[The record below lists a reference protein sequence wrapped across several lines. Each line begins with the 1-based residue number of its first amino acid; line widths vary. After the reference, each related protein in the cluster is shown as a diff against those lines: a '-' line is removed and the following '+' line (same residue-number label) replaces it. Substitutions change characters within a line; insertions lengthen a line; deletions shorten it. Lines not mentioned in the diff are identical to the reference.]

1 MLKDT
6 RIPPMQ
12 FREKTCVRGHRSPGK
27 KITEIILPHGVEGG
41 TLHMIRKENL
51 EATLKAIGYIQ
62 STRTNVFEK
71 KYAQFDCTIEVDFN
85 GNGSIN
91 YPEEKGM
98 KITRK
103 TTCNFSQPE
112 NFVVLECIT
121 RLMDKGYRPE
131 HIELEK
137 EWTLGHSDKGGFAD
151 ILVKDADGKTLF
163 IIECKTPGTE
173 YKKELNNTLNDGGQL
188 FSYWKQ
194 EGYCKWLSLYA
205 SDFDGTSVSYTTETI
220 DCSDDANILAT
231 AKKDPS
237 ILLYRDAG
245 TTEDLFTVWDET
257 YDKRLCGDV
266 IFRDDSQAYQIGV
279 KPLRKVDLKDF
290 SENDKVVNKFEEILR
305 HNNVSDKENA
315 FNRLIALFIC
325 KLVDEIQ
332 KGDNDIVDFQY
343 KIGTDTYETLQDRLQ
358 RLHKEGMEKF
368 MREEIFYVAD
378 DYAENLV
385 QQYTGQKR
393 QKMIEDLRNTLRVL
407 KFYTNN
413 DFAFKDV
420 HNEELFYQNGKILV
434 EVVQL
439 FENYRIIGS
448 NDVQMLGDLFEQLLN
463 KGFKQNEGQFF
474 TPIPITRFIWD
485 SLPVERTIKKADG
498 IEFPKIIDYACGAG
512 HFLTQGFE
520 AVNASVLSIDSSYKI
535 NRTWAEHKI
544 FGIEKDYRL
553 ARVSKIS
560 LFMHGAGDGN
570 IIFGDGLENYTD
582 KDISPCSFDILVA
595 NPPYSVKSFKP
606 HLKLKDNTFTTLEKI
621 SNDGSEIETLF
632 IERIAQLLKPTGIAA
647 VILPNTILIKESES
661 FISAR
666 EYILKNFNLRAISV
680 MGSKTFGATGTNTV
694 ILFLEKFNEPPKR
707 LDLVSDSINSI
718 FASNDLSDWEDED
731 IIDDYLE
738 KIHVKKSTYFSFI
751 KRDRNYSDW
760 SNDEYFKM
768 YVDAFI
774 ASADFINKTKQ
785 KSFSKLST
793 AERMDWY
800 NNKFYD
806 YVDEIEKEKMTYFAL
821 CYQQTTLII
830 NAPDENK
837 AQEKFLGYKWSNR
850 KGQEGI
856 QILSPGGL
864 LYDENDRNS
873 QTHISS
879 MIRNSFLGKECIVEG
894 LEDYAYYL
902 NLKDM
907 LDFSSTGFTKTIKTI
922 KTRKLKA
929 TPGLINYRLSDKSF
943 ELSIGNRV
951 LSDEVEPDGLYPI
964 YSANVFE
971 EFGRISKQNLT
982 DFTYPS
988 IIWGIDGDWMVNII
1002 PADQPFYP
1010 TDHCGVLRIKD
1021 NPDILPDYFALALE
1035 VAGMHEKFSR
1045 HNRASTQRIKKLLIQ
1060 VPSKTIQESLLK
1072 KYHEITEKIKHEE
1085 DIIQTI
1091 NQEIKQKYF
1100 DLYGTI
1106 ESTKYSSSPLEKV
1119 CQFITD
1125 GTHQTPTYTTEGNG
1139 VKFLSSKDVTKEY
1152 IDWSNIEYIPFDLHE
1167 QLSKRVAP
1175 AKNDILLAKNGTIGI
1190 AALNDTDEVFDVYV
1204 SLAVLRPNELVT
1216 PEYLLCAINSEYTK
1230 KLFKDSIVGMGVPN
1244 LHLNVIQ
1251 KTMIVLPDITEQ
1263 LEFTSFVRGKLAD
1276 KQSAILQKKELED
1289 ERKSYLLS
1297 NF

>member
-1 MLKDT
+1 
-6 RIPPMQ
+6 
-12 FREKTCVRGHRSPGK
+12 
-27 KITEIILPHGVEGG
+27 
-41 TLHMIRKENL
+41 MIRKENL

-85 GNGSIN
+85 GNGS
-91 YPEEKGM
+91 EEKGM

-163 IIECKTPGTE
+163 IIECKTSGTE

-738 KIHVKKSTYFSFI
+738 KIHVKKSTYLSL
-751 KRDRNYSDW
+751 
-760 SNDEYFKM
+760 M

-922 KTRKLKA
+922 KTRELKT

-1002 PADQPFYP
+1002 PAGQPFYP

>member
-1 MLKDT
+1 
-6 RIPPMQ
+6 
-12 FREKTCVRGHRSPGK
+12 
-27 KITEIILPHGVEGG
+27 
-41 TLHMIRKENL
+41 MIRKENL

-237 ILLYRDAG
+237 IRLYRDAG

-922 KTRKLKA
+922 KTRELKT

-951 LSDEVEPDGLYPI
+951 LSDEVELDGLYPI

-1002 PADQPFYP
+1002 PAGQPFYP

-1021 NPDILPDYFALALE
+1021 NPDILPDYFALALG

-1230 KLFKDSIVGMGVPN
+1230 KLFKDIIVGMGVPN

>member
-1 MLKDT
+1 
-6 RIPPMQ
+6 
-12 FREKTCVRGHRSPGK
+12 
-27 KITEIILPHGVEGG
+27 
-41 TLHMIRKENL
+41 MIRKENL

-71 KYAQFDCTIEVDFN
+71 KYAQFDCTIEVAFN

-205 SDFDGTSVSYTTETI
+205 SDFDGTSVSYTYTTETI

-694 ILFLEKFNEPPKR
+694 ILFLEKFNGPPKR

-774 ASADFINKTKQ
+774 ASTDFINKTKQ

-922 KTRKLKA
+922 KTRELKT

-943 ELSIGNRV
+943 EISIGNRV

-1002 PADQPFYP
+1002 PAGQPFYP

>member
-1 MLKDT
+1 
-6 RIPPMQ
+6 
-12 FREKTCVRGHRSPGK
+12 
-27 KITEIILPHGVEGG
+27 
-41 TLHMIRKENL
+41 
-51 EATLKAIGYIQ
+51 
-62 STRTNVFEK
+62 
-71 KYAQFDCTIEVDFN
+71 
-85 GNGSIN
+85 
-91 YPEEKGM
+91 M

-879 MIRNSFLGKECIVEG
+879 IIRNSFLGKECIVEG

-922 KTRKLKA
+922 KTRELKT

-1002 PADQPFYP
+1002 PAGQPFYP

>member
-1 MLKDT
+1 M
-6 RIPPMQ
+6 
-12 FREKTCVRGHRSPGK
+12 
-27 KITEIILPHGVEGG
+27 
-41 TLHMIRKENL
+41 
-51 EATLKAIGYIQ
+51 
-62 STRTNVFEK
+62 FEK

-163 IIECKTPGTE
+163 IIECKTSGTE

-279 KPLRKVDLKDF
+279 KPLRKVDLKGF

>member
-1 MLKDT
+1 
-6 RIPPMQ
+6 
-12 FREKTCVRGHRSPGK
+12 
-27 KITEIILPHGVEGG
+27 
-41 TLHMIRKENL
+41 MIRKENL
-51 EATLKAIGYIQ
+51 EATLRAIGYIQ

-237 ILLYRDAG
+237 IRLYRDAG

-606 HLKLKDNTFTTLEKI
+606 HLKLKDNIFTTLEKI

-806 YVDEIEKEKMTYFAL
+806 YVDEIEKEKITYFAL

-922 KTRKLKA
+922 KTRALKT

-1002 PADQPFYP
+1002 PAGQPFYP

-1263 LEFTSFVRGKLAD
+1263 LEFTSFARGKLAD

>member
-1 MLKDT
+1 ML
-6 RIPPMQ
+6 Q
-12 FREKTCVRGHRSPGK
+12 
-27 KITEIILPHGVEGG
+27 
-41 TLHMIRKENL
+41 MIRKENL
-51 EATLKAIGYIQ
+51 EAMIKAIGYIP
-62 STRTNVFEK
+62 SSRSKVFEK
-71 KYAQFDCTIEVDFN
+71 KYSQFDCAIEVDFN
-85 GNGSIN
+85 GSGSIN
-91 YPEEKGM
+91 YPEDKGM

-163 IIECKTPGTE
+163 IVECKTAGNE

-194 EGYCKWLSLYA
+194 EGACKWLSLYA
-205 SDFDGTSVSYTTETI
+205 SDFDGTNVSYTTETI

-245 TTEDLFTVWDET
+245 TTEDLFTAWDET

-279 KPLRKVDLKDF
+279 KPLRKVDLNDF

-343 KIGTDTYETLQDRLQ
+343 KVGTDTYETLQDRLQ

-544 FGIEKDYRL
+544 LGIEKDYRL

-922 KTRKLKA
+922 KTRELKT

-1002 PADQPFYP
+1002 PAGQPFYP